1 MLQRVQACA
10 SLVSVNVEQNT
21 TKPAPSATFTDPQLT
36 AMLTLLADDDDA
48 VRTKIRERL
57 LAGGEPVFKFL
68 ETHRLHRVPAIRC
81 RVLELLEQRDA
92 DRHDG
97 AFMGFILSQGEQ
109 FDLEDGVWRF
119 TLTRYPGINVD
130 AFRAQLDEWADRVRA
145 ELPEGATGEAAL
157 LGINRL
163 LFDELGFIGNQTDY
177 YDPANSYL
185 NRVMDRR
192 RGVPTSLSVVYLCVA
207 RRLELPVVGVGMP
220 GHFLC
225 RYQTPREEFYIDPFH
240 GGKLLSRIDC
250 KRRIANLAVDY
261 DDSHLAPVSSRRMLQ
276 RMIANLHLIHKE
288 RKQREEAERLQR
300 YLIALSR

>member
-1 MLQRVQACA
+1 
-10 SLVSVNVEQNT
+10 
-21 TKPAPSATFTDPQLT
+21 
-36 AMLTLLADDDDA
+36 MLTLLADDDEA
-48 VRTKIRERL
+48 IRTTIRERL

-68 ETHRLHRVPAIRC
+68 ATQRLHRVPAVRR

-92 DRHDG
+92 ARYDG
-97 AFMGFILSQGEQ
+97 EFMAFILNQGEQ

-119 TLTRYPGINVD
+119 TLTRYPGINVT
-130 AFRAQLDEWADRVRA
+130 AFRAQLDDWARQVRQA
-145 ELPEGATGEAAL
+145 LPESPTGEATLQA
-157 LGINRL
+157 INRL
-163 LFDELGFIGNQTDY
+163 LFEELGFIGNQTDY

-288 RKQREEAERLQR
+288 RKQRVEAERLQR

>member
-1 MLQRVQACA
+1 M
-10 SLVSVNVEQNT
+10 NVEHSPTQT
-21 TKPAPSATFTDPQLT
+21 APAATFTDAQLA
-36 AMLTLLADDDDA
+36 AMLTLLADDDEA
-48 VRTKIRERL
+48 IRTTIRERL

-68 ETHRLHRVPAIRC
+68 ETQRLHRVPAVRR

-92 DRHDG
+92 ARYDG
-97 AFMGFILSQGEQ
+97 EFMAFILNQGEQ

-119 TLTRYPGINVD
+119 TLTRYPGINVA
-130 AFRAQLDEWADRVRA
+130 AFRAQLDDWAARVREA
-145 ELPEGATGEAAL
+145 LPESPTGESTLQA
-157 LGINRL
+157 INRL
-163 LFDELGFIGNQTDY
+163 LFEELAFIGNQTDY

-288 RKQREEAERLQR
+288 RKQRVEAERLQR